1 MASFSSIFQWTTE
14 PIIFFLDC
22 VLLFLLFRKKL
33 YRQLKFFCVYIV
45 ILCLLEPAG
54 FWISFLPWFLSPA
67 WSTTYWSIQFVL
79 SLLRLL
85 TIAEISRR
93 SLVAYPAVWS
103 FGWRMLSAAA
113 AILFSWTAYSAFKGR
128 HHFRIFIAVG
138 GQRFEIMQVILLLLV
153 LFLGVYYHVRIS
165 QLNRMILIGICI
177 FSAIQIANDPLL
189 LAKIPADSVF
199 GYIRPGSF
207 LIPMMIWTY
216 AVWRWGG
223 TSTAPPDLISQE
235 KYDELSPQ
243 IHDRLQELND
253 KLSDLTG
260 KRRR

>member
-1 MASFSSIFQWTTE
+1 MASFSSIFNWATE
-14 PIIFFLDC
+14 PLIICLDFALL
-22 VLLFLLFRKKL
+22 VLLIRRKL
-33 YRQLKFFCVYIV
+33 YRKLLFFFAYVV
-45 ILCLLEPAG
+45 LLSVQEPVG
-54 FWISFLPWFLSPA
+54 WWISFLPWSRSPT
-67 WSTTYWSIQFVL
+67 WSTTYWSIQFFL

-93 SLVAYPAVWS
+93 SLISYPAVWS

-113 AILFSWTAYSAFKGR
+113 AILVAWTAYSAFQSR

-138 GQRFEIMQVILLLLV
+138 GQRFETMQAILLLLL
-153 LFLGVYYHVRIS
+153 LFLGVYYRVQIS
-165 QLNRMILIGICI
+165 QLYRMILIGICI
-177 FSAIQIANDPLL
+177 YSAIQIANNPLL

-199 GYIRPGSF
+199 GYIRRGSF
-207 LIPMMIWTY
+207 LIPMVIWTY

-223 TSTAPPDLISQE
+223 TSSTPPDLISQE

-243 IHDRLQELND
+243 IHDRLKELND

-260 KRRR
+260 ARRR